1 MPERRPRAPL
11 QIKLTSDLC
20 PSTEYNEAPKER
32 KQAQSRKRPVWPS
45 DSAHTYHA
53 QVRPFSWTDR
63 EKEQGNGKQREIV
76 TEGSIHWLGWAVAWE
91 KLGGSADWHVN
102 QVRMRTRRAFRRPS
116 FSSVHLPLISHAVN
130 EELGG
135 CSGTGVGAATEW
147 EKRGQGQWSARNACV
162 CLDCWGEDGGGDP
175 QEV

>member
-1 MPERRPRAPL
+1 M
-11 QIKLTSDLC
+11 
-20 PSTEYNEAPKER
+20 
-32 KQAQSRKRPVWPS
+32 RPVWPS
-45 DSAHTYHA
+45 DSANTYHA

-63 EKEQGNGKQREIV
+63 EKEQGNRKQSEIV

-91 KLGGSADWHVN
+91 KLGGSTDWHVN
-102 QVRMRTRRAFRRPS
+102 QVRMWTRRAFRRQS
-116 FSSVHLPLISHAVN
+116 FTSVHLPLISHAVN

-162 CLDCWGEDGGGDP
+162 CLDCRGEDGGGDP
-175 QEV
+175 QEVESFDKLMWLHAYSYITAYVHMRAMTCTECCFYSSV